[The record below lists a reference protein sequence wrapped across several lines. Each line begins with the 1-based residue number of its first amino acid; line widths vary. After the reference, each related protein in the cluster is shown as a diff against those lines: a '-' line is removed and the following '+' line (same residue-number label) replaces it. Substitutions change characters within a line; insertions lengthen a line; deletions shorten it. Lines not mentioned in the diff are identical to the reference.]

1 MGLAEISIEAARA
14 FYALLE
20 CYATEIVALR
30 KHEDVNKVF
39 QKRTLTLFVANP
51 ESLSFQ
57 KKNTTR
63 EVGTYTSNYFITKL
77 DRNGR
82 IFI

>member
-1 MGLAEISIEAARA
+1 MGLAEISIEAVRA

-39 QKRTLTLFVANP
+39 QKRVLTLFVANP

-57 KKNTTR
+57 K
-63 EVGTYTSNYFITKL
+63 EAL
-77 DRNGR
+77 QE
-82 IFI
+82 

>member
-1 MGLAEISIEAARA
+1 MGLAEISIEAVRT

-20 CYATEIVALR
+20 RYATEIVALR

-39 QKRTLTLFVANP
+39 QKRVLTLFVAKP

-57 KKNTTR
+57 KEARQEWLKR
-63 EVGTYTSNYFITKL
+63 ILRITS
-77 DRNGR
+77 
-82 IFI
+82 